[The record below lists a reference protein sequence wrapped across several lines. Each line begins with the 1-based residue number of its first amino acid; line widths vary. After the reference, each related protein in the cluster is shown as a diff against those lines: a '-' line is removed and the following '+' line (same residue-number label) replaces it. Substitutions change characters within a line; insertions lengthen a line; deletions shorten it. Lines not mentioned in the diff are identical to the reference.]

1 MNEQSKNEKKESL
14 DLKKQEKLI
23 KAKKPLDK
31 NTQKKVKNSQ
41 DLLIDE
47 LKSKLKD
54 AEDKLL
60 RSLAD
65 NDNLRKRHDK
75 EIEDN
80 SKYAIKNLSYS
91 LLNVADNLQRALES
105 IPNNE
110 ANDLD
115 NNVIKNLIIGIKAVE
130 KELIDSLEK
139 HGVTKFD
146 SINQKFNPEI
156 HQAVSKVHNEKAD
169 GTIVEEMQKGF
180 KIGDRLLRPAM
191 VVVSMGPETKKNKVR
206 RKLIFFKF

>member
-1 MNEQSKNEKKESL
+1 MNEQRKSEKKEDNL
-14 DLKKQEKLI
+14 VKGKKTV
-23 KAKKPLDK
+23 DK
-31 NTQKKVKNSQ
+31 STQKKEKNSQ
-41 DLLIDE
+41 DLLVDE
-47 LKSKLKD
+47 LKIKLKD
-54 AEDKLL
+54 VEDKLL

-105 IPNNE
+105 IPNSE

-156 HQAVSKVHNEKAD
+156 HQAVSKVHNEKQE
-169 GTIVEEMQKGF
+169 GLIVEEMQKGF
-180 KIGDRLLRPAM
+180 KIGERLLRPAM
-191 VVVSMGPETKKNKVR
+191 VVVSMGPETKK
-206 RKLIFFKF
+206 

>member
-14 DLKKQEKLI
+14 NLKKQENLVKEKKLS
-23 KAKKPLDK
+23 DK
-31 NTQKKVKNSQ
+31 NTQKKVKNNQ
-41 DLLIDE
+41 DSLVDE
-47 LKSKLKD
+47 LKTKLKD
-54 AEDKLL
+54 AENKLL
-60 RSLAD
+60 RSLAE

-105 IPNNE
+105 IPNTE
-110 ANDLD
+110 ASGLD
-115 NNVIKNLIIGIKAVE
+115 NNIIKNLIIGIKAVE

-139 HGVTKFD
+139 HGVIKFD

-156 HQAVSKVHNEKAD
+156 HQAVSKVHNEKVD

-191 VVVSMGPETKKNKVR
+191 VVVSMGPEVKK
-206 RKLIFFKF
+206 

>member
-1 MNEQSKNEKKESL
+1 MNEHSKNEKKESL
-14 DLKKQEKLI
+14 DLKKQENLV
-23 KAKKPLDK
+23 KAKKSIER
-31 NTQKKVKNSQ
+31 NTQKKTKNNP
-41 DLLIDE
+41 DLLVDE

-54 AEDKLL
+54 VEDKLL

-80 SKYAIKNLSYS
+80 SKYAIKNLAYS

-105 IPNNE
+105 IPKNE
-110 ANDLD
+110 ASGLD

-130 KELIDSLEK
+130 KELIDSLDK
-139 HGVTKFD
+139 HGVKKFD
-146 SINQKFNPEI
+146 SIDQKFNPEI
-156 HQAVSKVHNEKAD
+156 HQAVSKIHSEKAD

-191 VVVSMGPETKKNKVR
+191 VVVSMGPETKK
-206 RKLIFFKF
+206 

>member
-14 DLKKQEKLI
+14 NLKKQESIVKEKKLS
-23 KAKKPLDK
+23 DK
-31 NTQKKVKNSQ
+31 NSHKKVKNNQ
-41 DLLIDE
+41 DSLVDE
-47 LKSKLKD
+47 LKTKLKD

-60 RSLAD
+60 RALAE

-91 LLNVADNLQRALES
+91 LLNVADNLERALKS

-110 ANDLD
+110 TEGLD
-115 NNVIKNLIIGIKAVE
+115 NNVIKNLVIGIKAVE

-139 HGVTKFD
+139 HGVSKFE
-146 SINQKFNPEI
+146 SLNQKFNPEI
-156 HQAVSKVHNEKAD
+156 HQAVSKVHNEKPE
-169 GTIVEEMQKGF
+169 GLIVEEMQKGF
-180 KIGDRLLRPAM
+180 KIGERLLRPAM
-191 VVVSMGPETKKNKVR
+191 VVVSMGPETKK
-206 RKLIFFKF
+206 

>member
-14 DLKKQEKLI
+14 NLKKQENLVKEKKLSD
-23 KAKKPLDK
+23 KDK
-31 NTQKKVKNSQ
+31 NTQKKVKNNQ
-41 DLLIDE
+41 DVLVDE
-47 LKSKLKD
+47 LKLKLKD
-54 AEDKLL
+54 TEDKLL
-60 RSLAD
+60 RSLAE

-105 IPNNE
+105 IPNTG
-110 ANDLD
+110 ASDLD
-115 NNVIKNLIIGIKAVE
+115 DNVIKNLVVGIKAVE

-139 HGVTKFD
+139 HGVKRFD
-146 SINQKFNPEI
+146 SINQKFNPDI
-156 HQAVSKVHNEKAD
+156 HQAVSKVHNEKVD

-191 VVVSMGPETKKNKVR
+191 VVVSMGPEIKK
-206 RKLIFFKF
+206 

>member
-14 DLKKQEKLI
+14 NLKKQENLVKEKSYQI
-23 KAKKPLDK
+23 DK
-31 NTQKKVKNSQ
+31 NTQKKVKNNQ
-41 DLLIDE
+41 DVLVDE
-47 LKSKLKD
+47 LKLKLKD

-60 RSLAD
+60 RSLAE

-105 IPNNE
+105 IPNTE
-110 ANDLD
+110 ASGLD
-115 NNVIKNLIIGIKAVE
+115 DNVIKNLVIGIKAVE

-156 HQAVSKVHNEKAD
+156 HQAVSKVHNEKVD

-191 VVVSMGPETKKNKVR
+191 VVVSMGPEIKK
-206 RKLIFFKF
+206 

>member
-1 MNEQSKNEKKESL
+1 MNNEQRKNEKSDDS
-14 DLKKQEKLI
+14 DLKKQENLI
-23 KAKKPLDK
+23 KGKKSIEK
-31 NTQKKVKNSQ
+31 NTTKKVKNSQ

-47 LKSKLKD
+47 LKTKLKD
-54 AEDKLL
+54 VEDKLL

-91 LLNVADNLQRALES
+91 LLNVADNLQRAIES
-105 IPNNE
+105 ISGS
-110 ANDLD
+110 DSTGIDD
-115 NNVIKNLIIGIKAVE
+115 NVFKNLVIGIKAVE

-139 HGVTKFD
+139 HGVTKFE

-156 HQAVSKVHNEKAD
+156 HQAVSKIHNEKPE
-169 GTIVEEMQKGF
+169 GLIVEEMQKGF
-180 KIGDRLLRPAM
+180 KIGERLLRPAM
-191 VVVSMGPETKKNKVR
+191 VVVSMGPEIKK
-206 RKLIFFKF
+206 

>member
-1 MNEQSKNEKKESL
+1 MNEQKKNEKKDDS
-14 DLKKQEKLI
+14 DLKKQESLI
-23 KAKKPLDK
+23 RGKKSTEK
-31 NTQKKVKNSQ
+31 NTTKKVKNNQ

-47 LKSKLKD
+47 LKIKLKD
-54 AEDKLL
+54 VEDKLL

-91 LLNVADNLQRALES
+91 LLNVADNLQRAIES
-105 IPNNE
+105 ISGS
-110 ANDLD
+110 DSTVID
-115 NNVIKNLIIGIKAVE
+115 SNVFKNLVIGIKAVE

-139 HGVTKFD
+139 HGVTKFE

-156 HQAVSKVHNEKAD
+156 HQAVSKIHNEKPE
-169 GTIVEEMQKGF
+169 GLIVEEMQKGF
-180 KIGDRLLRPAM
+180 KIGERLLRPAM
-191 VVVSMGPETKKNKVR
+191 VVVSMGPKIKK
-206 RKLIFFKF
+206 

>member
-1 MNEQSKNEKKESL
+1 MNEQSKNEKKERL
-14 DLKKQEKLI
+14 DLKKQENLI
-23 KAKKPLDK
+23 NAKKSLDK
-31 NTQKKVKNSQ
+31 GAQKKAKNSQ
-41 DLLIDE
+41 DFLVDE
-47 LKSKLKD
+47 LKSKLKSV
-54 AEDKLL
+54 EDKLL

-105 IPNNE
+105 VTNAE
-110 ANDLD
+110 AGGVDD
-115 NNVIKNLIIGIKAVE
+115 NIIRNLVIGIKAVE

-139 HGVTKFD
+139 HGVTKFN

-156 HQAVSKVHNEKAD
+156 HQAVSKIHNEKAE

-180 KIGDRLLRPAM
+180 KIGERLLRPAM
-191 VVVSMGPETKKNKVR
+191 VVVSMGPEIKE
-206 RKLIFFKF
+206 

>member
-14 DLKKQEKLI
+14 NLKKQENLVKEKKLS
-23 KAKKPLDK
+23 DK
-31 NTQKKVKNSQ
+31 NTQKKVKDNQGSVV
-41 DLLIDE
+41 DE
-47 LKSKLKD
+47 LKLKLKD
-54 AEDKLL
+54 TEDKLL
-60 RSLAD
+60 RSLAE

-105 IPNNE
+105 IPNSE
-110 ANDLD
+110 ASGLGD
-115 NNVIKNLIIGIKAVE
+115 NVIKNLVIGIKAVE

-139 HGVTKFD
+139 HGVKRFD
-146 SINQKFNPEI
+146 SINQKFNPDI
-156 HQAVSKVHNEKAD
+156 HQAVSKVHNEKVD

-191 VVVSMGPETKKNKVR
+191 VVVSMGPEIKK
-206 RKLIFFKF
+206 

>member
-14 DLKKQEKLI
+14 NLKKQENLVKEKKLSD
-23 KAKKPLDK
+23 KDK
-31 NTQKKVKNSQ
+31 NTQKKVKNNQ
-41 DLLIDE
+41 DVLVDE
-47 LKSKLKD
+47 LKLKLKD
-54 AEDKLL
+54 TEDKLL
-60 RSLAD
+60 RSLAE

-105 IPNNE
+105 IPNSE
-110 ANDLD
+110 ASGLD
-115 NNVIKNLIIGIKAVE
+115 DNVIKNLVIGIKAVE

-156 HQAVSKVHNEKAD
+156 HQAVSKVHNEKGE

-191 VVVSMGPETKKNKVR
+191 VVVSMGPEIKK
-206 RKLIFFKF
+206 

>member
-14 DLKKQEKLI
+14 NLKKQENLI
-23 KAKKPLDK
+23 KEKKSIDK
-31 NTQKKVKNSQ
+31 NTQKKVKNNQ
-41 DLLIDE
+41 DVLVDE
-47 LKSKLKD
+47 LKLKLKD
-54 AEDKLL
+54 TEDKLL
-60 RSLAD
+60 RSLAE

-105 IPNNE
+105 IPNSE
-110 ANDLD
+110 AGGLD
-115 NNVIKNLIIGIKAVE
+115 DNVIKNLVIGIKAVE

-139 HGVTKFD
+139 HGVKRFD
-146 SINQKFNPEI
+146 SINQKFNPDI
-156 HQAVSKVHNEKAD
+156 HQAVSKVHNEKVD

-191 VVVSMGPETKKNKVR
+191 VVVSMGPEIKK
-206 RKLIFFKF
+206 

>member
-14 DLKKQEKLI
+14 NLKKQENLVKEKKLSD
-23 KAKKPLDK
+23 KDK
-31 NTQKKVKNSQ
+31 NTQKKVKNNQ
-41 DLLIDE
+41 DVLVDE
-47 LKSKLKD
+47 LKLKLKD
-54 AEDKLL
+54 TEDKLL
-60 RSLAD
+60 RSLAE

-105 IPNNE
+105 IPNSE
-110 ANDLD
+110 ASGLD
-115 NNVIKNLIIGIKAVE
+115 DNVIKNLVIGIKAVE

-139 HGVTKFD
+139 HGVKRFD
-146 SINQKFNPEI
+146 SINQKFNPDI
-156 HQAVSKVHNEKAD
+156 HQAVSKVHNEKVD

-191 VVVSMGPETKKNKVR
+191 VVVSMGPEIKK
-206 RKLIFFKF
+206 

>member
-14 DLKKQEKLI
+14 DLKKLENLV

-41 DLLIDE
+41 DLLVDE
-47 LKSKLKD
+47 LKSKLKNV
-54 AEDKLL
+54 EDKLL

-105 IPNNE
+105 IPNTE
-110 ANDLD
+110 ASGLD
-115 NNVIKNLIIGIKAVE
+115 DNVIKNLIIGIKAVE

-146 SINQKFNPEI
+146 SINQKFNPEV

-191 VVVSMGPETKKNKVR
+191 VVVSMGTETKK
-206 RKLIFFKF
+206 

>member
-1 MNEQSKNEKKESL
+1 MNEQSKNEKKEGL
-14 DLKKQEKLI
+14 DLKKQENLI

-41 DLLIDE
+41 DLLVEE

-80 SKYAIKNLSYS
+80 SKYAIKSSKLP
-91 LLNVADNLQRALES
+91 
-105 IPNNE
+105 I
-110 ANDLD
+110 
-115 NNVIKNLIIGIKAVE
+115 
-130 KELIDSLEK
+130 
-139 HGVTKFD
+139 
-146 SINQKFNPEI
+146 
-156 HQAVSKVHNEKAD
+156 VSHSQLVKLKSVP
-169 GTIVEEMQKGF
+169 
-180 KIGDRLLRPAM
+180 R
-191 VVVSMGPETKKNKVR
+191 VSH
-206 RKLIFFKF
+206 

>member
-1 MNEQSKNEKKESL
+1 MNEQSKNEKKEDL
-14 DLKKQEKLI
+14 DLKKQENLI

-105 IPNNE
+105 IPNSE
-110 ANDLD
+110 ANDFD

-191 VVVSMGPETKKNKVR
+191 VVVSMGPETKK
-206 RKLIFFKF
+206 

>member
-14 DLKKQEKLI
+14 NLKKPENLVKEKKLS
-23 KAKKPLDK
+23 DK
-31 NTQKKVKNSQ
+31 NTQKKVKNNQ
-41 DLLIDE
+41 DSLVDE
-47 LKSKLKD
+47 LKTKLKD

-60 RSLAD
+60 RSLAE

-105 IPNNE
+105 IPNME
-110 ANDLD
+110 ASSLD
-115 NNVIKNLIIGIKAVE
+115 DNIIKNLIIGIKAVE

-156 HQAVSKVHNEKAD
+156 HQAVSKVHNEKVD

-191 VVVSMGPETKKNKVR
+191 VVVSMGPEIKK
-206 RKLIFFKF
+206 

>member
-14 DLKKQEKLI
+14 NLKKQENLVKEKKLSD
-23 KAKKPLDK
+23 KDK
-31 NTQKKVKNSQ
+31 NTQKKVKNNQ
-41 DLLIDE
+41 DVLVDE
-47 LKSKLKD
+47 LKLKLKD
-54 AEDKLL
+54 TEDKLL
-60 RSLAD
+60 RSLAE

-105 IPNNE
+105 IPNSE
-110 ANDLD
+110 ASGLD
-115 NNVIKNLIIGIKAVE
+115 DNVIKNLVIGIKAVE

-139 HGVTKFD
+139 HGVKRFD

-156 HQAVSKVHNEKAD
+156 HQAVSKVHNEKVD

-191 VVVSMGPETKKNKVR
+191 VVVSMGPEIKK
-206 RKLIFFKF
+206 

>member
-14 DLKKQEKLI
+14 NLKKQENIAKEKKLS
-23 KAKKPLDK
+23 DK
-31 NTQKKVKNSQ
+31 NTQKKVKNNQ
-41 DLLIDE
+41 DSLVDE
-47 LKSKLKD
+47 LKTKLKD

-60 RSLAD
+60 RSLAE

-105 IPNNE
+105 IPNSE
-110 ANDLD
+110 ASGLD
-115 NNVIKNLIIGIKAVE
+115 DNVIKNLVIGIKAVE

-139 HGVTKFD
+139 HGVKRFD
-146 SINQKFNPEI
+146 SINQKFNPDI
-156 HQAVSKVHNEKAD
+156 HQAVSKVHNEKVD

-191 VVVSMGPETKKNKVR
+191 VVVSMGPEIKK
-206 RKLIFFKF
+206 

>member
-14 DLKKQEKLI
+14 NLKKQENLVKEKKLSD
-23 KAKKPLDK
+23 KDK
-31 NTQKKVKNSQ
+31 NTQKKVKNNQ
-41 DLLIDE
+41 DVLVDE
-47 LKSKLKD
+47 LKLKLKD
-54 AEDKLL
+54 TEDKLL
-60 RSLAD
+60 RSLAE

-105 IPNNE
+105 IPNSE
-110 ANDLD
+110 ASGLD
-115 NNVIKNLIIGIKAVE
+115 DNVIKNLVIGIKAVE

-146 SINQKFNPEI
+146 SINQKFDPEI
-156 HQAVSKVHNEKAD
+156 HQAVSKVQNEKAD

-191 VVVSMGPETKKNKVR
+191 VVVSMGPEIKK
-206 RKLIFFKF
+206 

>member
-14 DLKKQEKLI
+14 DLKKQENLT

-41 DLLIDE
+41 DLLVDE
-47 LKSKLKD
+47 LKLKLKD

-105 IPNNE
+105 IPNSE

-191 VVVSMGPETKKNKVR
+191 VVVSMGPETKK
-206 RKLIFFKF
+206 

>member
-14 DLKKQEKLI
+14 NLKKQENLVKEKKLSD
-23 KAKKPLDK
+23 KDK
-31 NTQKKVKNSQ
+31 NTQKKVKNNQ
-41 DLLIDE
+41 DVLVDE
-47 LKSKLKD
+47 LKLKLKD
-54 AEDKLL
+54 SEDKLL
-60 RSLAD
+60 RSLAE

-105 IPNNE
+105 IPNSE
-110 ANDLD
+110 ASGLD
-115 NNVIKNLIIGIKAVE
+115 DNVIKNLVIGIKAVE

-139 HGVTKFD
+139 HGVKRFD
-146 SINQKFNPEI
+146 SINQKFNPDI
-156 HQAVSKVHNEKAD
+156 HQAVSKVHNEKVD

-191 VVVSMGPETKKNKVR
+191 VVVSMGPEIKK
-206 RKLIFFKF
+206 

>member
-14 DLKKQEKLI
+14 DLKKQENII

-41 DLLIDE
+41 DLLVDE

-105 IPNNE
+105 IPNSE

-191 VVVSMGPETKKNKVR
+191 VVVSMGPETKK
-206 RKLIFFKF
+206 

>member
-14 DLKKQEKLI
+14 NLKKQENLVKE
-23 KAKKPLDK
+23 KKFSDK
-31 NTQKKVKNSQ
+31 NAQKKVKNNQ
-41 DLLIDE
+41 DSLVDE
-47 LKSKLKD
+47 LKTKLKD

-60 RSLAD
+60 RSLAE

-105 IPNNE
+105 IPNSE
-110 ANDLD
+110 ASGLD
-115 NNVIKNLIIGIKAVE
+115 DNVIKNLVIGIKAVE

-139 HGVTKFD
+139 HGVKRFD
-146 SINQKFNPEI
+146 SINQKFNPDI
-156 HQAVSKVHNEKAD
+156 HQAVSKVHNEKVD

-191 VVVSMGPETKKNKVR
+191 VVVSMGPEIKK
-206 RKLIFFKF
+206 

>member
-14 DLKKQEKLI
+14 NLKKQENLVKEKKLSD
-23 KAKKPLDK
+23 KDK
-31 NTQKKVKNSQ
+31 NTQKKVKNNQ
-41 DLLIDE
+41 DVLIDE
-47 LKSKLKD
+47 LKLKLKD
-54 AEDKLL
+54 TEDKLL
-60 RSLAD
+60 RSLAE

-105 IPNNE
+105 IPNME
-110 ANDLD
+110 ASGLD
-115 NNVIKNLIIGIKAVE
+115 DNIIKNLIVGIKAVE

-146 SINQKFNPEI
+146 SIDQKFNPEI
-156 HQAVSKVHNEKAD
+156 HQAVSKVHNEKQA
-169 GTIVEEMQKGF
+169 GVIVEEMQKGF
-180 KIGDRLLRPAM
+180 KIGERLLRPAM
-191 VVVSMGPETKKNKVR
+191 VVVSMGPETKK
-206 RKLIFFKF
+206 